1 MRPTSFSQN
10 NMFSNYPRQWYLQ
23 YIKKIPSFQDFCY
36 ANAGSTIHKCLQ
48 LHYEDKKS
56 LEELK
61 LIFNKLWTDSYK
73 LDKSK
78 IANKKDSYWLMVIEG
93 INKKLDITSTELK
106 IFYPDVVGY
115 LDVVDT
121 KNHTI
126 ADWKSSTRS
135 EINEEEYKK
144 QLQFYSYLYSR
155 KFGTLPKS
163 CKVYYLKYP
172 GSKGEMEY
180 IPTEKDIG
188 DIEDWHFGIRK
199 QIDEVIKNDKLPE
212 KCGECNFFCPYK
224 SYCFEDE
231 NTLKFKL
238 SIINNY
244 VFVEGKITDILNNQ
258 LNKKFSY
265 ELKNAFWIKKKKP
278 EANTIIKFW
287 KENKRL
293 IPLGM
298 FHGLVKTLNDY
309 AKFKKRE
316 LSLEIID
323 NRKSFET
330 TTKMPDSLI
339 GKELRDYQED
349 AIRAFTSKRIAILEI
364 ATGAGKSLI
373 MSEIVRKLNLKT
385 LILVNRVELLYQLK
399 ETLEESLGIKVGV
412 IRAKEDD
419 IQDITIATIQTIYK
433 NIKKYKDYLSTINFS
448 IMDECHNVNHMSYW
462 KISNHLINTTHRLG
476 LSGTAFRIDG
486 NDMYLNAVNGYISYN
501 LNAKKLINL
510 GWLTRPSIH
519 FIKNYM
525 TDKDSNN
532 IEAGIKT
539 GLINETESYPK
550 YYEGFIKNNKK
561 RNEVIKDIVEK
572 NKGKKILI
580 LTKLVE
586 HGQMLSEILECDH
599 IHGGSNKKERTDV
612 FEKFKNEDVNI
623 IVGTISIFSEGIDIP
638 KLDILINASANKGD
652 VKSVQMLGRIM
663 RLFEG
668 KERADYY
675 DFVDEHRFFKLASYA
690 RMKIFRKQSHNVE
703 VIDYSKESKN
713 I

>member
-135 EINEEEYKK
+135 AINEEEYKK

-199 QIDEVIKNDKLPE
+199 QIDEVIKNDKLPD
-212 KCGECNFFCPYK
+212 KCNECNFFCPYK

-244 VFVEGKITDILNNQ
+244 IYVEGKITEILNNQ
-258 LNKKFSY
+258 LNKKYSY
-265 ELKNAFWIKKKKP
+265 ELKNAHWIKKHNP
-278 EANTIIKFW
+278 NINTTISFW
-287 KENKRL
+287 KERKRI

-298 FHGLVKTLNDY
+298 FHGLFKTLSDY
-309 AKFKKRE
+309 AKFRKKE
-316 LSLEIID
+316 LSLDIID
-323 NRKSFET
+323 TRKKTET
-330 TTKMPDSLI
+330 TVKMPLALI

-349 AIRAFTSKRIAILEI
+349 AVRAFTSKRIAILEI